1 MNLPTNA
8 KEITTEVKFL
18 IGTSMLTWITIKK
31 ISKKT
36 WTWLKHN
43 WVAPLVVIYTL
54 ILWLLFRKSGKAE
67 ALLDI
72 RSESYKSQIEAINK
86 AHEDEIK
93 KRDEIFNEY
102 NKTLDKITKK
112 YEEDKKEL
120 TNKKKKEIKDIVEKY
135 HDDPDGLAK
144 EIADKFGFNY
154 EG

>member
-1 MNLPTNA
+1 
-8 KEITTEVKFL
+8 
-18 IGTSMLTWITIKK
+18 MLTFLTIKK
-31 ISKKT
+31 SLKKT

-43 WVAPLVVIYTL
+43 WAAPVIVLYTI

-67 ALLDI
+67 ELLEI
-72 RSESYKSQIEAINK
+72 RSESYKTQIEAINK

-93 KRDEIFNEY
+93 KRDKIFNEY

-120 TNKKKKEIKDIVEKY
+120 TNKKKKEIRDIVEKY

-144 EIADKFGFNY
+144 EIADRFGFSY